1 MVERNKEDHNF
12 LKRGKLS
19 LYLLRKSTRKS
30 GETEAHH
37 PPPAVAVHL
46 SQSLNLNRNLIERG
60 DTIGIIIIKV
70 IITEPVEGMILGR
83 EDSIRAVEE
92 MNVREVEADEIMFK
106 NN

>member
-1 MVERNKEDHNF
+1 MV
-12 LKRGKLS
+12 
-19 LYLLRKSTRKS
+19 
-30 GETEAHH
+30 
-37 PPPAVAVHL
+37 VHQ

-70 IITEPVEGMILGR
+70 IITEPVEGMIVGR

>member
-12 LKRGKLS
+12 LKRGKSS

-37 PPPAVAVHL
+37 PLPAVVVHL
-46 SQSLNLNRNLIERG
+46 SQSLNLNRNLRERG
-60 DTIGIIIIKV
+60 DTIGIIKV
-70 IITEPVEGMILGR
+70 IITEPVEGMIVGR
-83 EDSIRAVEE
+83 GDSIRAVEE